1 MPGWWQAFFHAPVD
15 LTSLA
20 LFRILIG
27 IVLTADAVS
36 FARHAPLI
44 LHPDALPPFRVW
56 KNGPDRRFFSFLRW
70 LPESRGSVSVVIGI
84 YGLAGVCVSVG
95 FATPWATAV
104 AFLAAVSLHHRNRH
118 VLHSGDSL
126 LRILTFLLIFSDA
139 GAVLSIDAALAE
151 SPVEPG
157 SPWAL
162 RLMQLQLASLYFI
175 SVFYKLRGR
184 TWRRGTASHYAS
196 SLLAHRRLRLPA
208 ALDGIVAHRIATWS
222 TLAVEFAGGT
232 LIWWPQTR
240 YPVLAGLA
248 GLHLT
253 LQLLMRMHVFQFTM
267 LVSLILFVPGE
278 DLAGLFGITPSP

>member
-1 MPGWWQAFFHAPVD
+1 MPGTRDGGVS
-15 LTSLA
+15 T
-20 LFRILIG
+20 
-27 IVLTADAVS
+27 VLVVYAV
-36 FARHAPLI
+36 
-44 LHPDALPPFRVW
+44 
-56 KNGPDRRFFSFLRW
+56 
-70 LPESRGSVSVVIGI
+70 
-84 YGLAGVCVSVG
+84 AGVCVSVG
-95 FATPWATAV
+95 FATPWATAA
-104 AFLAAVSLHHRNRH
+104 AFLAGVSMHHRNRH

-139 GAVLSIDAALAE
+139 GAVLSIDAVLAE
-151 SPVEPG
+151 APADPS

-162 RLMQLQLASLYFI
+162 RLMQLQLALLYFI
-175 SVFYKLRGR
+175 SVFYKLRGQ
-184 TWRRGTASHYAS
+184 TWRRGTASHFAS
-196 SLLAHRRLRLPA
+196 NLLAHRRLRLPA
-208 ALDGIVAHRIATWS
+208 VLDGIVAHRVATWS

-278 DLAGLFGITPSP
+278 DLAGVLGITPSP